1 VAPPAIGRIRQ
12 RRLFG
17 ELSRTTHRA
26 AQGPV
31 RAAYV
36 PAQSGLPFPLVAYVV
51 SKRCGNAVARNRIR
65 RRMRAA
71 AAAAAP
77 ELRRGAYLISSRPE
91 VATCNYE
98 ELAAAVRS
106 VLVRAAS
113 TEESR

>member
-1 VAPPAIGRIRQ
+1 MASPAIGRIRH

-17 ELSRTTHRA
+17 ELSRSTRRA
-26 AQGPV
+26 TQGPV

-36 PAQSGLPFPLVAYVV
+36 PAQSGTPFPLVAYAV

-77 ELRRGAYLISSRPE
+77 ELRQGAYLISSRPE
-91 VATCNYE
+91 VATCDYE

-106 VLVRAAS
+106 ALIRAAS